1 MMSYSEMRQLA
12 KLIVEE
18 QANNEAWMNAFAKAN
33 AKLKKKDDDEM
44 LSTKDAAKRIGIS
57 RSLLYHIKDGED
69 GKPQFSYIKCGNSKS
84 ATLKFKAST
93 LVEEYERYVASNKKM
108 IKLRPVKTA
117 TG

>member
-18 QANNEAWMNAFAKAN
+18 QANSEAWMAAFAKAN
-33 AKLKKKDDDEM
+33 SKLQKKDDKLLSAKEAADM
-44 LSTKDAAKRIGIS
+44 LGIS
-57 RSLLYHIKDGED
+57 VSLLYHIKDYED
-69 GKPQFSYIKCGNSKS
+69 GRPRFSYIKCGKSKS

-93 LVEEYERYVASNKKM
+93 LVEEYERYVASLNKVIKM
-108 IKLRPVKTA
+108 SPLKTG